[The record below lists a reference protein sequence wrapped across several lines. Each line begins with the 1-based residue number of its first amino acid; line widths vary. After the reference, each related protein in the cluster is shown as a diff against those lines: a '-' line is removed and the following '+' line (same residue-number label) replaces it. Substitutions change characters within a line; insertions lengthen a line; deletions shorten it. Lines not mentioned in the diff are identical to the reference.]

1 MNMNMKKV
9 ISVVAVIMA
18 VLLQSV
24 FLASATD
31 GVQPLQTYFTDDG
44 KTMKIFTS
52 ESLDTSASVLIGNET
67 LAADKVTS
75 DVEICTVFLV
85 DNSTSMP
92 YSLRDEIKTAIS
104 DYVSGMPESESVKIA
119 MFDMKT
125 TILAEDYSNDSEFIN
140 YELSKIDFQG
150 QASLVYDAVLNILEN
165 SDTSKDVYY
174 RTVLITDGVDSIE
187 GTSFDYLRSAISE
200 NGRYHVDVV
209 QVSEGTKQ
217 DVNLSAISNL
227 GSNTYTL
234 FNSGTRFD
242 SLKPETVSMIK
253 VKLTN
258 DVTTGELKG
267 VTIKNGGSNISL
279 GSIMFPQVEIETP
292 KPTEE
297 IKKMETTTK
306 VIETT
311 RETKVETTTT
321 SQKNDEKSG
330 GISIVAI
337 AAIIGGV
344 LIVGG
349 VVAAFVLLK
358 KKKTL
363 QCNISVQIHKDD
375 ERDKNGTGMDVWR
388 FFINSE
394 FRVGRTLEP
403 KSNDNTVLL
412 KNHRAIC
419 ENATNEDIS
428 SIGRN
433 AFALTY
439 DKKTNSVIIKNIA
452 KGAMFY
458 VETGGRRNE
467 VRSGQSVSIMRGS
480 KILLG
485 NYTTVIIHN
494 ITVNNG

>member
-1 MNMNMKKV
+1 MNIKRV
-9 ISVVAVIMA
+9 ISVVAVIMT
-18 VLLQSV
+18 VSLQSLFTV
-24 FLASATD
+24 SATD
-31 GVQPLQTYFTDDG
+31 GVQPLQAYFTDDG

-52 ESLDTSASVLIGNET
+52 ESLDTNASVLIGNET
-67 LAADKVTS
+67 LAAEKVTS
-75 DVEICTVFLV
+75 DVEIRTVFLV

-92 YSLRDEIKTAIS
+92 YSLRDEVKAAIS
-104 DYVSGMPESESVKIA
+104 DYVSVMPEAESVKVA
-119 MFDMKT
+119 MFDTKT

-150 QASLVYDAVLNILEN
+150 QASLVYDAVLNVSEN

-187 GTSFDYLRSAISE
+187 GTSFDYLRSVISE

-209 QVSEGTKQ
+209 QVSEDTKQ

-227 GSNTYTL
+227 GSNTYML
-234 FNSGTRFD
+234 FNSGTKFD
-242 SLKPETVSMIK
+242 GLKPETVSMIK
-253 VKLTN
+253 IKLTN

-267 VTIKNGGSNISL
+267 VTIKNGSSNISL

-297 IKKMETTTK
+297 IKKAETTTK

-321 SQKNDEKSG
+321 TTPQKNDKKSAK
-330 GISIVAI
+330 ISIIAI

-349 VVAAFVLLK
+349 VVVAFVLLK

-363 QCNISVQIHKDD
+363 QCNISVQIYKED
-375 ERDKNGTGMDVWR
+375 ERDKNGTGMDVWQ
-388 FFINSE
+388 FAINSE

-467 VRSGQSVSIMRGS
+467 VRSGHSVSIMRGS